1 MIYDD
6 GSMLID
12 DGQGV
17 TYALNPD
24 GSAVSAY
31 DANSGKFTGNAGQFA
46 MDAREAA
53 KLDAFVV
60 KPAGDTREWWER
72 VAQYGL
78 TRAID
83 NQYGPPP
90 TNKTSTAGTF
100 AGQNGKTY
108 TNPNDR
114 ARGVSQDD
122 VGSWLPLII
131 AAGVAFMA
139 LA

>member
-6 GSMLID
+6 GSELID
-12 DGQGV
+12 DGRGV
-17 TYALNPD
+17 TYALNTD

-31 DANSGKFTGNAGQFA
+31 DSSTGTYTGSAGRFD

-53 KLDAFVV
+53 KLDAYVV
-60 KPAGDTREWWER
+60 RPAGDNREWWER

-83 NQYGPPP
+83 NQYGPAA
-90 TNKTSTAGTF
+90 TNKTSTPGTY

-108 TNPNDR
+108 VNPNDR
-114 ARGVSQDD
+114 ARGITADN
-122 VGSWLPLII
+122 VGSWLPLAI

-139 LA
+139 FS